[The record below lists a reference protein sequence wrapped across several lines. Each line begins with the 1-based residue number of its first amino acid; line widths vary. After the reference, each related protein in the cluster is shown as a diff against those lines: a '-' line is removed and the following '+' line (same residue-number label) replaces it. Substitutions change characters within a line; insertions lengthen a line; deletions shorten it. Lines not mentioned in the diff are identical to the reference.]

1 MSELQTPDAET
12 FLGEC
17 HTLDMSELKDKAF
30 LVAVNSGTR
39 GEGKFICETSHG
51 PYSFVEMCQEVGN
64 MWKQY
69 LHHSHV
75 VVLSKDPTEMTKFL
89 DEPTVDY
96 IEARYVDLIMD
107 SFMDGTISQEYDYKA
122 GIITASE
129 EEDPRKAI
137 DEEKV
142 AAAQTVEEDEY

>member
-1 MSELQTPDAET
+1 MAELQTPDAET

-30 LVAVNSGTR
+30 LVAVNSGAR

-51 PYSFVEMCQEVGN
+51 PYSFVEMCQEVGD
-64 MWKQY
+64 MWKKY
-69 LHHSHV
+69 LHHAHV
-75 VVLSKDPTEMTKFL
+75 VVLSKDSTELTRFL

-96 IEARYVDLIMD
+96 LEAKYVDLIMD
-107 SFMDGTISQEYDYKA
+107 SFVEGTIDAQYDYKA
-122 GIITASE
+122 GIITVSE

-137 DEEKV
+137 EAEK
-142 AAAQTVEEDEY
+142 AAAVEEEEEY